1 MAGKKLS
8 VTFDIYPETLEMLR
22 RITKQYELNDDSK
35 TIRCLLDFV
44 AEKEANLDPIFK
56 KIRCRRC

>member
-22 RITKQYELNDDSK
+22 RITKQYELSDDSK

-44 AEKEANLDPIFK
+44 SEKEENWDPIFK